1 MKLSTFELPSAMT
14 VFLIVLLTYF
24 LVISGFVYDVI
35 VEPPGIGSKQDPVT
49 GAVQPVVFLPGR
61 VNGQYIIEG
70 LSAGFMFVLGG
81 VGIILLDLA
90 CEKARAR
97 NIRLT
102 FVAVGVGCVF
112 VSYVMSMLFLRIKIP
127 SYMR

>member
-1 MKLSTFELPSAMT
+1 MT
-14 VFLIVLLTYF
+14 VFMLVLLTYF

-81 VGIILLDLA
+81 VGLILMDLA
-90 CEKARAR
+90 SEKSRAR
-97 NIRLT
+97 NVRLS
-102 FVAVGVGCVF
+102 FIGAGVGCCF
-112 VSYVMSMLFLRIKIP
+112 VSYMMSMLFLHIKIP